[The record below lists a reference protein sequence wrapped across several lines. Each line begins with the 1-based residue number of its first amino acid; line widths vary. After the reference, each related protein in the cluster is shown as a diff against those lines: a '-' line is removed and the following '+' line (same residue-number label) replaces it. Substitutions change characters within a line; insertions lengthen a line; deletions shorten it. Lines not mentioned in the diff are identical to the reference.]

1 MSLDAY
7 RKTQS
12 TVASPREAEYLAFS
26 AVTRALLEAEEAG
39 RDALKARIE
48 AVHANR
54 QLWGALASDCANVK
68 NLLPEKTRAQI
79 ILLSRWVASYSSE
92 AVRKRES
99 LEPLIDVNKIIMEG
113 LAARQPA
120 A

>member
-7 RKTQS
+7 RKTQT
-12 TVASPREAEYLAFS
+12 TVASPRQAEYLAFS
-26 AVTRALLEAEEAG
+26 EITRALMEAEAAG
-39 RDALKARIE
+39 PDALKARIE

-54 QLWGALASDCANVK
+54 QLWGALASDCADER

-79 ILLSRWVASYSSE
+79 IVLSRWVASYSSD
-92 AVRKRES
+92 AMRKRES
-99 LEPLIDVNKIIMEG
+99 LEPLVDVNKIIMEG
-113 LAARQPA
+113 LAARRPA